1 LWFTERVEWPLLS
14 PVPEAERRRILAG
27 AQHRRFARNEIVF
40 HEDDPGDALH
50 LVTAGRL
57 AVRVSQ
63 STGEAL
69 TLNVLSPGDAFGEL
83 AILGRPRRRTASVV
97 AWEDSETLSITGP
110 GFSAMCREHPALE
123 RVVVTLLSERVDRL
137 SHRLLEALYVG
148 VELRLYR
155 RLIELCDTYRAAA
168 SAISIPLTQDDLA
181 ELVGASRPTV
191 NRVLARLTGAGVVR
205 LSRGRLEVVD
215 EAALRS
221 LAVD

>member
-1 LWFTERVEWPLLS
+1 MEWPLLS
-14 PVPEAERRRILAG
+14 PLPEEERTRILAA
-27 AQHRRFARNEIVF
+27 AQRRRYARDEIVF

-50 LVTAGRL
+50 LVSAGRL
-57 AVRVSQ
+57 GVRVSLR
-63 STGEAL
+63 SGEAL

-110 GFSAMCREHPALE
+110 GFTAMCREHPALE

-148 VELRLYR
+148 VERRLYR
-155 RLIELCDTYRAAA
+155 RLVELCDTYRTAGPL
-168 SAISIPLTQDDLA
+168 ISIPLTQDDVA

-191 NRVLARLTGAGVVR
+191 NRVLARLTEARVVR

-215 EAALRS
+215 EGALRG
-221 LAVD
+221 LAEA